1 MEERNI
7 ALEEVNQIIPVVERI
22 ENLYAQVTQ
31 LEQRSETIMADEER
45 RKKRFKKLLRLP
57 ARLIVIATA
66 LVILHLNKKNLEL
79 TQAGIIFGV
88 GIATAIIFYF
98 LMSKTVV
105 GNMKPRKESLRR
117 IASNDELIQQL
128 HGEMGDYYQQNID
141 LLESFPPDYQYIEAV
156 RFFQKAL
163 LNRRA
168 DSLKEAIN
176 LYEDYLYKQNM
187 TETVRQQHAEQV
199 AYLQSIE
206 NASYT
211 AANNAARAASDINF
225 WGTVNHMSRSA

>member
-1 MEERNI
+1 MEDMKMEERNI
-7 ALEEVNQIIPVVERI
+7 ALEEVNQIIPVVEQI

-128 HGEMGDYYQQNID
+128 HGEMGDYYLSLPIINILKLSISSRKLCSTGVQI
-141 LLESFPPDYQYIEAV
+141 LL
-156 RFFQKAL
+156 RK
-163 LNRRA
+163 
-168 DSLKEAIN
+168 
-176 LYEDYLYKQNM
+176 
-187 TETVRQQHAEQV
+187 
-199 AYLQSIE
+199 QSI
-206 NASYT
+206 SMK
-211 AANNAARAASDINF
+211 IICI
-225 WGTVNHMSRSA
+225 SRI